1 MCVKLNSLFD
11 SEKKVYNV
19 TQVLK
24 QGINI
29 KMMCPNYMYILEF
42 RNTNSHLLQ
51 VYLGAWAKIE
61 TVIKIKVLVIVIMVF
76 KRYPSTY
83 CLIWT
88 FYLQIRI
95 TTFKYGYK
103 QECTCTFKFKRLVTP
118 LPSFLYNLQCLI
130 MFWDSERTR
139 YIILNKPVK
148 DYNKVIIH
156 VQ

>member
-1 MCVKLNSLFD
+1 MCCN
-11 SEKKVYNV
+11 
-19 TQVLK
+19 
-24 QGINI
+24 
-29 KMMCPNYMYILEF
+29 YILEF

-51 VYLGAWAKIE
+51 VYLGAWAKI
-61 TVIKIKVLVIVIMVF
+61 VIVIKLKLLV
-76 KRYPSTY
+76 
-83 CLIWT
+83 IQT

-103 QECTCTFKFKRLVTP
+103 HECTCTFKFKRLITP

-130 MFWDSERTR
+130 MFWDLERTR

-156 VQ
+156 IQKDPSKRICFTWYQQNYTIWNSVVVTGYTTMYKA

>member
-1 MCVKLNSLFD
+1 MNCWS
-11 SEKKVYNV
+11 
-19 TQVLK
+19 
-24 QGINI
+24 
-29 KMMCPNYMYILEF
+29 
-42 RNTNSHLLQ
+42 
-51 VYLGAWAKIE
+51 
-61 TVIKIKVLVIVIMVF
+61 F

-103 QECTCTFKFKRLVTP
+103 PECTCTFKFKRLITP

-130 MFWDSERTR
+130 MFGDSERTR
-139 YIILNKPVK
+139 YIILNQPVK

-156 VQ
+156 VQKRPFKTHLLYLIPAKLHNMKFRRCYRLHNSLALRSSFQSLTLAKYRLLQLMYNSSIRCYR